1 MLCRENRSRRSQSLE
16 GEAGKRVQEYGET
29 GHDQQYANPS
39 KRGKMQKR
47 RTNLPARDP
56 PWHDSG
62 HRTGSDHKKKDRPHN
77 RGDSPNRVRTQRDGA
92 LPQSP
97 TFRTL
102 YLGPNRQVASPAG
115 SVTSESELSRFT
127 RKVCIVKQVTSP
139 SRAASDC
146 E

>member
-1 MLCRENRSRRSQSLE
+1 
-16 GEAGKRVQEYGET
+16 
-29 GHDQQYANPS
+29 
-39 KRGKMQKR
+39 MQKR
-47 RTNLPARDP
+47 RTNPPARYP
-56 PWHDSG
+56 PWHESSHSARGDQ
-62 HRTGSDHKKKDRPHN
+62 KKQDRPHN
-77 RGDSPNRVRTQRDGA
+77 RRDSPNRVRTQRDGA
-92 LPQSP
+92 LPHSS

-102 YLGPNRQVASPAG
+102 YRGPDRQVASPAG